1 MYLQKPTPSLFSLS
15 GGHDVVYIGSFS
27 RLLLPSIR
35 VSFMILPPGLSE
47 TYRKKSEYYNQTAS
61 KAEQIALC
69 QFIRDGHLSAQTRR
83 LKRLYSAKLKELL
96 ATVRETFGTDCS
108 IQIGAAGTSLALT
121 LPCQADGASVKKA
134 ARLLGLRLTVLKE
147 DPSAITLLLS
157 CSSMP
162 TGDFRPA
169 CGLLKQVIDS
179 F

>member
-1 MYLQKPTPSLFSLS
+1 
-15 GGHDVVYIGSFS
+15 
-27 RLLLPSIR
+27 
-35 VSFMILPPGLSE
+35 MILPPGLSE

-147 DPSAITLLLS
+147 GPSAITLLLS

>member
-1 MYLQKPTPSLFSLS
+1 MP
-15 GGHDVVYIGSFS
+15 VYPGRSSFRS
-27 RLLLPSIR
+27 DTA
-35 VSFMILPPGLSE
+35 VE
-47 TYRKKSEYYNQTAS
+47 TAVFCQAEGAS
-61 KAEQIALC
+61 CHGQ
-69 QFIRDGHLSAQTRR
+69 R
-83 LKRLYSAKLKELL
+83 
-96 ATVRETFGTDCS
+96 TFGTDCS